1 MDGCM
6 TKSPLSGT
14 KKQARNPTDRGK
26 QGVKCSLL
34 TDANGL
40 PLSLVVAAA
49 NTHDIKLVADT
60 LDALQTGRPGQ
71 KLRLC
76 LDKGYDA
83 GWLKTYLQNR
93 GYELYIQSRKE
104 ESDASKNTDFKAH
117 HWVVERTHSWM
128 NRFRRILTQWEKK
141 KENYEAMLH
150 FYCSLIVWNKTL
162 LR

>member
-1 MDGCM
+1 MVVNGRLHNQI
-6 TKSPLSGT
+6 TAIRN
-14 KKQARNPTDRGK
+14 KKTGRNPTNRGK
-26 QGVKCSLL
+26 QGVKRSLL

-40 PLSLVVAAA
+40 PLSLVVATA

-128 NRFRRILTQWEKK
+128 NRFRRILTQ
-141 KENYEAMLH
+141 
-150 FYCSLIVWNKTL
+150 
-162 LR
+162 